1 LIVGKLSQ
9 IKEKQIQIDISFIHS
24 NSPNF
29 HPQLDR
35 VSPQHHLIIV
45 IKASPSHLFS
55 AIKDLSGERK
65 IINRKQS

>member
-1 LIVGKLSQ
+1 LTVGKLSQ
-9 IKEKQIQIDISFIHS
+9 IKEKQIRIDISFIQI
-24 NSPNF
+24 
-29 HPQLDR
+29 PQLDR

-45 IKASPSHLFS
+45 IKASISHLFS